1 MQPSPTRRR
10 AALLL
15 ASVVS
20 LPMPAAAHA
29 IVISAAP
36 AVDTVLRSG
45 SVPIELRFNS
55 RIDHERSRLMLLRPD
70 GSALSLPLLAA
81 ARPDTLV
88 AKIDGLAPGSY
99 RIRWQ
104 VLAVDGH
111 ITRGDIPFAIGE

>member
-1 MQPSPTRRR
+1 
-10 AALLL
+10 
-15 ASVVS
+15 
-20 LPMPAAAHA
+20 
-29 IVISAAP
+29 
-36 AVDTVLRSG
+36 
-45 SVPIELRFNS
+45 
-55 RIDHERSRLMLLRPD
+55 MLLRPD